1 MVPGLG
7 LDVFPFLNCRAD
19 VVSYCV
25 VEVGDGLAL
34 VIEKFLVEI
43 ICGRAGVSFCF
54 FKLGVHGDAE
64 VGAGV
69 EYGIA
74 HVFKYPLHGGCGVF
88 GVGVDGIFQDYLVF
102 YVVSGDAADVSE
114 ILHSLAEHLRSSFGA
129 HVEAWLGGVGR

>member
-1 MVPGLG
+1 MIAI
-7 LDVFPFLNCRAD
+7 PFLNCSAD
-19 VVSYCV
+19 VVSCCV
-25 VEVGDGLAL
+25 SEVGDCLAL
-34 VIEKFLVEI
+34 VIEKFLIKI
-43 ICGRAGVSFCF
+43 ICGGDGITHCF

-64 VGAGV
+64 FGAGV

-74 HVFKYPLHGGCGVF
+74 HVLKYPLHGGCGVF

-114 ILHSLAEHLRSSFGA
+114 ILPGLAEHLRSGFGA